1 MQNGKLLSFLPA
13 QIAHQMH
20 IKNRLLLYASLCI
33 VADCYAMNVCWS
45 LHLWDLARRRER
57 QERAH
62 KQYSLLETMMHHETL
77 RKKLIQGLQ
86 TETIIENPAYCGFG
100 TCGDFAGYLGYVCPA
115 DQKIKNKI
123 ARHNRKMYEK
133 RTEEFLQKFFAGYDT
148 H

>member
-45 LHLWDLARRRER
+45 LHLWDLGRKRER
-57 QERAH
+57 QH
-62 KQYSLLETMMHHETL
+62 SVLETMMHHETL

-86 TETIIENPAYCGFG
+86 TETIIENPAHCGFG
-100 TCGDFAGYLGYVCPA
+100 TCRDFAEYLGYVYPA
-115 DQKIKNKI
+115 DQKLKNKI
-123 ARHNRKMYEK
+123 ARHNEKMYKK
-133 RTEEFLQKFFAGYDT
+133 REEEFLQKFFAGYDT